1 MHDALKH
8 DTPAHD
14 TPAHDAPTH
23 DAPDCPN
30 PKYHALALLSGGLDS
45 LLAIK
50 VLQEQGLRVLG
61 LHFVSPFFG
70 KPHLIGHWREVYG
83 IEAVNVDIR
92 RSYLDMLVRPAHGYG
107 KHMNPCVDCKIL
119 MLTHAKTLLP
129 KYGASFLVSGEV
141 LGQRPMSQRADTLN
155 LIRKDAG
162 VKELLLRPLS
172 AQKLG
177 PTPMEESGLVDRS
190 RLPGIWGRSRKDQL
204 ALAAHFGIT
213 VIPTPGG
220 GCNLAEAEPAARYLP
235 ILMNLG
241 EPAARDFSLSHLG
254 RQYWAGPYW
263 LSIGRNEHDNKALEN
278 ARRPTDVLFR
288 LRDLPGPMALG
299 RQYEPTTRQN
309 GGVSPDQSPQI
320 WPGAG
325 PQIWPDDVLADAAA
339 FAASYSPKARAQS
352 GEGAEAGRPV
362 AVLVRQGKP
371 NAEVVTEILVTP
383 ARQTPLNW
391 TEPKSEALKAW
402 KRRFHT
408 AAPERGPKDSPEEP
422 A

>member
-1 MHDALKH
+1 MHDTSPGTSP
-8 DTPAHD
+8 DGP
-14 TPAHDAPTH
+14 DAPE
-23 DAPDCPN
+23 

-45 LLAIK
+45 ILAIK

-70 KPHLIGHWREVYG
+70 KPHLIGHWREEYG

-92 RSYLDMLVRPAHGYG
+92 KSYLEMLVKPAHGYG

-119 MLTHAKTLLP
+119 MLAHAKTLLP

-190 RLPGIWGRSRKDQL
+190 RLPGFWGRGRKDQL

-213 VIPTPGG
+213 VIPTPAG

-235 ILMNLG
+235 ILQNLA

-263 LSIGRNEHDNKALEN
+263 LSIGRNQHDNQALEN
-278 ARRPTDVLFR
+278 ARRPTDILLR

-299 RQYEPTTRQN
+299 RQYEPAA
-309 GGVSPDQSPQI
+309 GVKPGASPQK
-320 WPGAG
+320 WPN
-325 PQIWPDDVLADAAA
+325 DVLADAAA
-339 FAASYSPKARAQS
+339 FVASYSPKGRSQS
-352 GEGAEAGRPV
+352 EEGTEAERPV
-362 AVLVRQGKP
+362 VVLVRQGKG
-371 NAEVVTEILVTP
+371 ESETVTEMAVTP
-383 ARQTPLNW
+383 ARETPLCW
-391 TEPKSEALKAW
+391 TGPKTEALAAW
-402 KRRFHT
+402 KRRFRPT
-408 AAPERGPKDSPEEP
+408 APERPEPKESMDHPEP
-422 A
+422 ADPVE

>member
-1 MHDALKH
+1 MHDASF
-8 DTPAHD
+8 DTNANAP
-14 TPAHDAPTH
+14 DAPG
-23 DAPDCPN
+23 

-45 LLAIK
+45 ILAIK

-70 KPHLIGHWREVYG
+70 KPHLIGHWREEYG

-92 RSYLDMLVRPAHGYG
+92 KSFLDMLVRPAHGYG

-119 MLTHAKTLLP
+119 MLSHAKTLLP

-141 LGQRPMSQRADTLN
+141 LGQRPMSQRADSLN

-190 RLPGIWGRSRKDQL
+190 RLPGFWGRGRKDQL

-213 VIPTPGG
+213 VIPTPAG

-235 ILMNLG
+235 ILKNLAV
-241 EPAARDFSLSHLG
+241 PAARDFSLSHLG

-263 LSIGRNEHDNKALEN
+263 LSIGRNQHDNMALEK
-278 ARRPTDVLFR
+278 ARRPTDILLR

-299 RQYEPTTRQN
+299 RQYEPAA
-309 GGVSPDQSPQI
+309 GAHPDQSPQE
-320 WPGAG
+320 WPV
-325 PQIWPDDVLADAAA
+325 DVLADACA
-339 FAASYSPKARAQS
+339 FVASYSPKGRA
-352 GEGAEAGRPV
+352 EAEAGRPV
-362 AVLVRQGKP
+362 VVLVRQGKP
-371 NAEVVTEILVTP
+371 GSGGEAEVVTEIAVTP
-383 ARQTPLNW
+383 ARQTPLCW
-391 TEPKSEALKAW
+391 AEPKAEALAAW
-402 KRRFHT
+402 KRRFRSET
-408 AAPERGPKDSPEEP
+408 PETPAMPDAPERPGTPQAPPDSHEDD

>member
-1 MHDALKH
+1 MTNAMHDAIT
-8 DTPAHD
+8 DSTPN
-14 TPAHDAPTH
+14 TPEPR
-23 DAPDCPN
+23 
-30 PKYHALALLSGGLDS
+30 YHALALLSGGLDS

-61 LHFVSPFFG
+61 LHYVSPFFG
-70 KPHLIGHWREVYG
+70 KPQLIGHWREEYG

-92 RSYLDMLVRPAHGYG
+92 REYLDMLVKPAHGYG
-107 KHMNPCVDCKIL
+107 KHLNPCVDCKIL
-119 MLTHAKTLLP
+119 MLTHAKTLLS

-190 RLPGIWGRSRKDQL
+190 RLPGIWGRGRKDQL
-204 ALAAHFGIT
+204 ALAAHFGFT
-213 VIPTPGG
+213 TIPTPAG
-220 GCNLAEAEPAARYLP
+220 GCNLAEAEASARYLP
-235 ILMNLG
+235 ILENLA
-241 EPAARDFSLSHLG
+241 EPASRDFSLSHLG

-278 ARRPTDVLFR
+278 ARRPTDILFR

-299 RQYEPTTRQN
+299 RQYEPARHPD
-309 GGVSPDQSPQI
+309 GGVHPGQSPQA
-320 WPGAG
+320 WPGAS
-325 PQIWPDDVLADAAA
+325 PQCWPDDVLADACA

-352 GEGAEAGRPV
+352 AEGAEAGRPV
-362 AVLVRQGKP
+362 VVLVRQGKP
-371 NAEVVTEILVTP
+371 GSGVDTETVTEISVTP
-383 ARQTPLNW
+383 ARQTPLGW
-391 TEPKSEALKAW
+391 TEPKSAALAAW
-402 KRRFHT
+402 KRR
-408 AAPERGPKDSPEEP
+408 S
-422 A
+422 

>member
-1 MHDALKH
+1 MHDDAN
-8 DTPAHD
+8 DTTLNAPA
-14 TPAHDAPTH
+14 
-23 DAPDCPN
+23 

-61 LHFVSPFFG
+61 LHYVSPFFG
-70 KPHLIGHWREVYG
+70 KPHLISHWREVYG

-92 RSYLDMLVRPAHGYG
+92 RPYLDMLVRPAHGYG

-190 RLPGIWGRSRKDQL
+190 RLPGFWGRGRKDQL
-204 ALAAHFGIT
+204 ALAEHFGFTI
-213 VIPTPGG
+213 IPTPAG
-220 GCNLAEAEPAARYLP
+220 GCNLAEAEASARYLP
-235 ILMNLG
+235 ILKHLA
-241 EPAARDFSLSHLG
+241 EPASRDFSLSHLG

-263 LSIGRNEHDNKALEN
+263 LSIGRNQHDNTALEN
-278 ARRPTDVLFR
+278 ARRETDILLR

-299 RQYEPTTRQN
+299 RQFEPAAGTHS
-309 GGVSPDQSPQI
+309 GQSPQA
-320 WPGAG
+320 WPGES
-325 PQIWPDDVLADAAA
+325 PQLWSDDVLADACA
-339 FAASYSPKARAQS
+339 FVASYSPKGRA
-352 GEGAEAGRPV
+352 EAEAGRPV
-362 AVLVRQGKP
+362 VVLVRRGKP
-371 NAEVVTEILVTP
+371 KAEVVTEVLVTP
-383 ARQTPLNW
+383 ARVTPLAW
-391 TEPKSEALKAW
+391 TEPKTAALAAW
-402 KRRFHT
+402 KKRFRT
-408 AAPERGPKDSPEEP
+408 DAPERCPAKDSPEESG
-422 A
+422 

>member
-1 MHDALKH
+1 MHDAIT
-8 DTPAHD
+8 DT
-14 TPAHDAPTH
+14 TPDAII
-23 DAPDCPN
+23 DASPN
-30 PKYHALALLSGGLDS
+30 APEPRYHALALLSGGLDS

-61 LHFVSPFFG
+61 LHYVSPFFG
-70 KPHLIGHWREVYG
+70 KPHLIGHWREEYG

-92 RSYLDMLVRPAHGYG
+92 REYLDMLVRPAHGYG

-190 RLPGIWGRSRKDQL
+190 LLPGIWGRGRKDQL
-204 ALAAHFGIT
+204 ALAEHFGFTI
-213 VIPTPGG
+213 IPTPAG
-220 GCNLAEAEPAARYLP
+220 GCNLAEAEASARYLP
-235 ILMNLG
+235 ILENLA
-241 EPAARDFSLSHLG
+241 EPASRDFSLSHLG

-263 LSIGRNEHDNKALEN
+263 LSIGRNQHDNLALEN
-278 ARRPTDVLFR
+278 ARRPTDILLR

-299 RQYEPTTRQN
+299 RQYAPAT
-309 GGVSPDQSPQI
+309 GVNSGHSPQK
-320 WPGAG
+320 WPGAS
-325 PQIWPDDVLADAAA
+325 PQSWPDDVLADACA
-339 FAASYSPKARAQS
+339 FAASYSPKARAQCA
-352 GEGAEAGRPV
+352 EGAEAARPV
-362 AVLVRQGKP
+362 VVLVRQGKG
-371 NAEVVTEILVTP
+371 ETETVTEISVTP
-383 ARQTPLNW
+383 ARQTPLCW
-391 TEPKSEALKAW
+391 TEPKSAALAAW
-402 KRRFHT
+402 KRRL
-408 AAPERGPKDSPEEP
+408 
-422 A
+422 

>member
-1 MHDALKH
+1 MHDSTAS
-8 DTPAHD
+8 D
-14 TPAHDAPTH
+14 
-23 DAPDCPN
+23 

-70 KPHLIGHWREVYG
+70 KPHLISHWREVYG

-92 RSYLDMLVRPAHGYG
+92 RAYLDMLSRPAHGYG
-107 KHMNPCVDCKIL
+107 KHLNPCVDCKIL

-190 RLPGIWGRSRKDQL
+190 RLPGFWGRGRKDQL

-213 VIPTPGG
+213 LIPTPAG

-235 ILMNLG
+235 IICNLA
-241 EPAARDFSLSHLG
+241 EASSRDFSLSHLG

-263 LSIGRNEHDNKALEN
+263 LSIGRNQHDNEALEK
-278 ARRPTDVLFR
+278 ARRETDILFR
-288 LRDLPGPMALG
+288 LRDLPGPCALG
-299 RQYEPTTRQN
+299 RQYEPAA
-309 GGVSPDQSPQI
+309 GVAPGMTPQ
-320 WPGAG
+320 A
-325 PQIWPDDVLADAAA
+325 WPDDVLADAAS
-339 FAASYSPKARAQS
+339 FAASYSPKARTFS
-352 GEGAEAGRPV
+352 EGGAEAGRPV
-362 AVLVRQGKP
+362 VVLVRRGKP
-371 NAEVVTEILVTP
+371 TSEVVTEVVVTP
-383 ARQTPLNW
+383 ARQTPLAW
-391 TEPKSEALKAW
+391 TEPKHEALAAW
-402 KRRFHT
+402 KRR
-408 AAPERGPKDSPEEP
+408 S
-422 A
+422 

>member
-1 MHDALKH
+1 MHDASTDI
-8 DTPAHD
+8 DTN
-14 TPAHDAPTH
+14 APE
-23 DAPDCPN
+23 

-45 LLAIK
+45 ILAVK

-61 LHFVSPFFG
+61 LHYVSPFFG
-70 KPHLIGHWREVYG
+70 KPHLIGHWREEYG

-92 RSYLDMLVRPAHGYG
+92 KSFLNMLVRPAHGYG

-177 PTPMEESGLVDRS
+177 PTPMEESGLVDRT
-190 RLPGIWGRSRKDQL
+190 RLPGFWGRGRKDQL

-213 VIPTPGG
+213 VIPTPAG
-220 GCNLAEAEPAARYLP
+220 GCNLAEAEASARYLP
-235 ILMNLG
+235 ILQNLA
-241 EPAARDFSLSHLG
+241 EASARDFSLSHLG

-263 LSIGRNEHDNKALEN
+263 LSIGRNQHDNQALEN
-278 ARRPTDVLFR
+278 ARRPTDILLR

-299 RQYEPTTRQN
+299 RQYEPAA
-309 GGVSPDQSPQI
+309 GVKPGASPQA
-320 WPGAG
+320 WPA
-325 PQIWPDDVLADAAA
+325 DVLADACA
-339 FAASYSPKARAQS
+339 FAASYSPKGRTHS
-352 GEGAEAGRPV
+352 EDGAEAGRPV
-362 AVLVRQGKP
+362 VMVVRQGKGS
-371 NAEVVTEILVTP
+371 AETVTEIAVTP
-383 ARQTPLNW
+383 ARQTPLGW
-391 TEPKSEALKAW
+391 TGPKAEALAAW
-402 KRRFHT
+402 KRRFRSNT
-408 AAPERGPKDSPEEP
+408 PDAPERQQAPEQPESGDP
-422 A
+422 VESA

>member
-1 MHDALKH
+1 MHDSTAS
-8 DTPAHD
+8 D
-14 TPAHDAPTH
+14 
-23 DAPDCPN
+23 

-70 KPHLIGHWREVYG
+70 KPHLRSHWREVYG

-92 RSYLDMLVRPAHGYG
+92 RSYLDMLARPAHGYG
-107 KHMNPCVDCKIL
+107 KHLNPCVDCKIL

-162 VKELLLRPLS
+162 VKDLLLRPLS

-190 RLPGIWGRSRKDQL
+190 RLPGIWGRGRKDQL

-213 VIPTPGG
+213 IIPTPAG

-235 ILMNLG
+235 IIRSLA
-241 EPAARDFSLSHLG
+241 EASSRDFSLSHLG

-263 LSIGRNEHDNKALEN
+263 LSIGRNQHDNEALEK
-278 ARRPTDVLFR
+278 ARRETDILFR
-288 LRDLPGPMALG
+288 LRDLPGPCALG
-299 RQYEPTTRQN
+299 RQYEPAPSAVP
-309 GGVSPDQSPQI
+309 GAAPGASPQ
-320 WPGAG
+320 A
-325 PQIWPDDVLADAAA
+325 WPDDVLADAAA
-339 FAASYSPKARAQS
+339 FAASYSPKGRA
-352 GEGAEAGRPV
+352 EAEAGRPV
-362 AVLVRQGKP
+362 VVLVRRGDPK
-371 NAEVVTEILVTP
+371 AEAVTEVVVTP
-383 ARQTPLNW
+383 ARQTPLCW
-391 TEPKSEALKAW
+391 TEPKHEALAAW
-402 KRRFHT
+402 KRR
-408 AAPERGPKDSPEEP
+408 S
-422 A
+422 

>member
-1 MHDALKH
+1 MHDASP
-8 DTPAHD
+8 DIDPN
-14 TPAHDAPTH
+14 APK
-23 DAPDCPN
+23 

-92 RSYLDMLVRPAHGYG
+92 RSYLDMLVKPAHGYG

-190 RLPGIWGRSRKDQL
+190 RLPGFWGRGRKDQL

-213 VIPTPGG
+213 VIPTPAG

-235 ILMNLG
+235 ILKNLA
-241 EPAARDFSLSHLG
+241 EASARDFSLSHLG

-278 ARRPTDVLFR
+278 ARRPTDILLR

-299 RQYEPTTRQN
+299 RQYEPAA
-309 GGVSPDQSPQI
+309 GVQPGMTPQR
-320 WPGAG
+320 WS
-325 PQIWPDDVLADAAA
+325 DDVLADAAA

-362 AVLVRQGKP
+362 VVLVRQGKGE
-371 NAEVVTEILVTP
+371 AETVAEIAVTP
-383 ARQTPLNW
+383 ARQTPLCW
-391 TEPKSEALKAW
+391 AEPKSQALAAW
-402 KRRFHT
+402 KKRFRT
-408 AAPERGPKDSPEEP
+408 AAPERPKQPEQPEQVFAEDSPEEP